1 MDEKDDNLTKTRTR
15 IQYADD
21 VETGRRPRPARR
33 DSTDSLSIRSMRSL
47 SRQRVEP
54 ASVLPIQYRTVS
66 FHISESKSKPVP
78 VVKKIDNAD
87 KAAIEFSDLDWH
99 LIPVN
104 EVYTRLSTS
113 PQQGLSDWKV
123 QQCLK
128 EFGPNKPSA
137 PPSRWFRKT
146 IGYLFGGFGSILF
159 VASVLVFVAWKPL
172 GQPPAIAN
180 LALGIVLA
188 IVFLIQAAFTFAQG
202 TVNSE
207 TPTHN

>member
-21 VETGRRPRPARR
+21 VETGRRARPARR
-33 DSTDSLSIRSMRSL
+33 DSTDSLSIRSIRSL
-47 SRQRVEP
+47 SRQRIEP
-54 ASVLPIQYRTVS
+54 GSVLPIQYRTVS
-66 FHISESKSKPVP
+66 FHISESKSKPAP
-78 VVKKIDNAD
+78 VVEKKIENAD

-99 LIPVN
+99 LVPVN

-128 EFGPNKPSA
+128 EFGLNKPSA
-137 PPSRWFRKT
+137 PPSHWFRKT

-159 VASVLVFVAWKPL
+159 IASVLVFIAWKPL

-202 TVNSE
+202 TAKICNRSS
-207 TPTHN
+207 